1 MPIVPVFP
9 SSSGA
14 APAAAQLRS
23 IGDLAAGYTFSDT
36 AALLSSYSY
45 NAGTDVHTFT
55 LATVAVGA
63 ETNSFLS
70 GPNFT
75 GPKWHQPM
83 TYADGQP
90 VLAGDVFSIAV
101 YLTDLTPG
109 LVRQYTVAVATV
121 QTPASTV
128 IGTMRPSGV
137 YAVSTSTGAP
147 GMGGFEDNLGS
158 AVTTALMTKAASTT
172 VFLGSPTK
180 YRGGSSFAV
189 TSAAAGN
196 VGNRIGGGSFSV
208 ADSAQLNLAVM
219 IGTNGTVTATGGAI
233 SMRLRYALTKL
244 S

>member
-1 MPIVPVFP
+1 
-9 SSSGA
+9 
-14 APAAAQLRS
+14 
-23 IGDLAAGYTFSDT
+23 
-36 AALLSSYSY
+36 
-45 NAGTDVHTFT
+45 
-55 LATVAVGA
+55 
-63 ETNSFLS
+63 
-70 GPNFT
+70 
-75 GPKWHQPM
+75 
-83 TYADGQP
+83 
-90 VLAGDVFSIAV
+90 
-101 YLTDLTPG
+101 
-109 LVRQYTVAVATV
+109 
-121 QTPASTV
+121 
-128 IGTMRPSGV
+128 
-137 YAVSTSTGAP
+137 
-147 GMGGFEDNLGS
+147 MGGFEDNLGS